1 LLATKFL
8 KVLQLIVK
16 NSEQIS
22 IDIYNFQKFYINRK
36 YGMKFFG
43 KIIPSLSQ
51 NVFLRHLEKQII
63 HKNYIKITLKEINQ
77 IMPLKVYSWN

>member
-1 LLATKFL
+1 
-8 KVLQLIVK
+8 
-16 NSEQIS
+16 
-22 IDIYNFQKFYINRK
+22 
-36 YGMKFFG
+36 MKFFG